1 MSSVCHGVCMI
12 VVPPAETARWI
23 RLCSGSAA
31 SSHAFRTGKRA
42 VRAPTTRKAFAH
54 FQLSFRCPCAIS
66 YAIKKLPFVYSLHK
80 GQAIHLRYHLYF
92 GCNEAAL
99 TGMPTHPAPLTQVYG
114 PDTRPKPFPFPLA
127 THWILRLSAELS
139 AASTLCK
146 RLQGFIS
153 RLIGFSSMKL
163 VVL

>member
-1 MSSVCHGVCMI
+1 MI

-23 RLCSGSAA
+23 RLGFGSAA
-31 SSHAFRTGKRA
+31 SLHAFRIGKRA

-54 FQLSFRCPCAIS
+54 FQLSPRFPCAIS
-66 YAIKKLPFVYSLHK
+66 YAIKKLPHVYSLHK

-92 GCNEAAL
+92 DRYDAVL

-127 THWILRLSAELS
+127 TH
-139 AASTLCK
+139 
-146 RLQGFIS
+146 
-153 RLIGFSSMKL
+153 
-163 VVL
+163 